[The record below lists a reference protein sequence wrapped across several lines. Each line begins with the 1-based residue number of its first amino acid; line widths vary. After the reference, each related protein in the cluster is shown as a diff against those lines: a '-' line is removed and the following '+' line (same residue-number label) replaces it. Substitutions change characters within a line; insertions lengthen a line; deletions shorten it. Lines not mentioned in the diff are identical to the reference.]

1 MIQVRIYSPA
11 KTAMQSGRTK
21 TNEWVMEFEPEAP
34 STPDPLM
41 GWSSSSDMRRQVLL
55 RFDSEEEAVAY
66 ARRHG
71 YIYNVEKPKEPQIK
85 LKNYADNFAKSRR
98 EPWTH

>member
-1 MIQVRIYSPA
+1 MQVRIYRPA

-21 TNEWVMEFEPEAP
+21 TKGWVMEFEPEAP
-34 STPDPLM
+34 SIPDPLM
-41 GWSSSSDMRRQVLL
+41 GWSSSSDTRQQVQL
-55 RFDSEEEAVAY
+55 RFGSEEEAVAY

-71 YIYNVEKPKEPQIK
+71 YAYNIEKPKEHRFK
-85 LKNYADNFAKSRR
+85 LKNYADNFANARR